1 MPSIPRARPT
11 RSEMVV
17 LWRRVRFRVISR
29 VLADDPG
36 RAEDGEK
43 VGRLH
48 AQKTWRLPGGDGAS
62 GEVGFRLGIAHLV
75 SSANREASW
84 HSSIKM
90 PQDWWRLGNLGTGAL
105 AILEKRRLLTVPRY
119 GTVYG
124 QSANEMA
131 HEACKIYMHLVSYR
145 RLHSVYRRHS
155 VWTTSIQQLE
165 TAHIQ

>member
-1 MPSIPRARPT
+1 M
-11 RSEMVV
+11 
-17 LWRRVRFRVISR
+17 
-29 VLADDPG
+29 LADDPG

-90 PQDWWRLGNLGTGAL
+90 PQDWWRLGNLEMGGIDQPGETAADGA
-105 AILEKRRLLTVPRY
+105 
-119 GTVYG
+119 
-124 QSANEMA
+124 
-131 HEACKIYMHLVSYR
+131 KI
-145 RLHSVYRRHS
+145 RHS
-155 VWTTSIQQLE
+155 LRAICKRNGS
-165 TAHIQ
+165 